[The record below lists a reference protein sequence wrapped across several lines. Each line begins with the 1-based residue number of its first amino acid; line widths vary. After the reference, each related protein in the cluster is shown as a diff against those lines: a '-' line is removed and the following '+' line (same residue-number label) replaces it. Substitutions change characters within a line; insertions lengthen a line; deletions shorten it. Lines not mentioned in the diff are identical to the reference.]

1 MSFRRAQTAY
11 PFSGTLWG
19 LALGGL
25 LFVALSPAM
34 ANEGSASTPDYLRA
48 DILWKGFG
56 LSTSLDRS
64 EPREQLFT
72 HYEILGNG
80 ATALNLQP
88 GLSLRLGEHWSLGA
102 GLSLSQREEGR
113 MVSPGLSF
121 SEIDGL
127 RPDYETHDR
136 SRLAWDTG
144 FRLGMNLSLN
154 EQTSLGWQY
163 RTSPTTRT
171 DSLFTSVDADENV
184 PTYREP
190 VDPVSPAIALFGFR
204 HQAAERWTLL
214 GQYSWVTSGVPEG
227 AYASLGEGDDI
238 NAKGDKNHWSLAFG
252 SEYRYDPQW
261 VLRGGLQYSQMPS
274 LEQYNDSTR
283 LEFGAAYRGNDR
295 LSVEMAYTHV
305 MLKQQS
311 LALDRDY
318 QGTELGETMS
328 LPGGGNS
335 HVFGLGLRLA
345 F

>member
-1 MSFRRAQTAY
+1 MSFRRAETAY
-11 PFSGTLWG
+11 PFSGTLRG
-19 LALGGL
+19 LAFGGL
-25 LFVALSPAM
+25 LFCALS
-34 ANEGSASTPDYLRA
+34 SATADETSTPGYLQA
-48 DILWKGFG
+48 DMLWKGFG
-56 LSTSLDRS
+56 LSTPLDRS
-64 EPREQLFT
+64 ELREPLFT
-72 HYEILGNG
+72 QYDILGH
-80 ATALNLQP
+80 ADSALNLQP

-102 GLSLSQREEGR
+102 GLSLSQREEGA
-113 MVSPGLSF
+113 GLSY
-121 SEIDGL
+121 SQSDGL
-127 RPDYETHDR
+127 RPDYETHDQ
-136 SRLAWDTG
+136 SRLGWDTG

-171 DSLFTSVDADENV
+171 ESLFATVGVDDNA

-190 VDPVSPAIALFGFR
+190 ADPVSPAIALFGFR
-204 HQAAERWTLL
+204 HQAAARWTLL

-227 AYASLGEGDDI
+227 AYASLDEGNDI

-261 VLRGGLQYSQMPS
+261 VLRGGLQYSQIPS

-283 LEFGAAYRGNDR
+283 LELGAAYRGNDR

-318 QGTELGETMS
+318 QGTELGEMMS
-328 LPGGGNS
+328 LPGRGNS